1 MMATF
6 SSVGRSGLMLLCLA
20 DEPRLQPPPG
30 YSPLD
35 EVVYAIHKP
44 RNVLSAVGKD
54 NSVGRSGK
62 TSGHRTLSD
71 VMVDAGVEPLPG
83 HCGRLDVETSGL
95 MLVTSDSLLLRAVLN
110 WPEVLEAYGGTPLT
124 KRYSLL
130 LAGRHE
136 PLSPE
141 LLELGEPLEH
151 HRGGRAYQSNAAEA
165 VEHKRCFVDADL
177 ASGEHTL
184 LDRSDNAVEA
194 VRARLRRAR
203 ARPAVSRATGALVP
217 PYVPHDGWLTSVDL
231 VLAQGRHHQVRR
243 LVRRAGLRLLHLRR
257 VAVGPIVLGDDVA
270 PGDVRVL
277 DRQAKRELYAHCLPQ
292 LLDEF
297 G

>member
-1 MMATF
+1 MATF

-136 PLSPE
+136 PLRDRVQHRVGRRLARLEPE
-141 LLELGEPLEH
+141 HL
-151 HRGGRAYQSNAAEA
+151 RAREA
-165 VEHKRCFVDADL
+165 FDDD
-177 ASGEHTL
+177 L
-184 LDRSDNAVEA
+184 LDRH
-194 VRARLRRAR
+194 
-203 ARPAVSRATGALVP
+203 GALA
-217 PYVPHDGWLTSVDL
+217 L
-231 VLAQGRHHQVRR
+231 
-243 LVRRAGLRLLHLRR
+243 GLRL
-257 VAVGPIVLGDDVA
+257 VAKAGPAADI
-270 PGDVRVL
+270 
-277 DRQAKRELYAHCLPQ
+277 QTCQK
-292 LLDEF
+292 
-297 G
+297 